1 MRDECKRGARDPT
14 AAGGCATTLVAVSS
28 DANAPQAEALLKIG
42 EVCDRVGLS
51 LRTVRYYE
59 EVGLFAP
66 TGRSPGGFR
75 LYSEADVQRL
85 RTLKGMKPFGLSLSE
100 IRDLMAL
107 LDLAQED
114 GARDGADAGDA
125 PAQLRAYTAR
135 AEDRVR
141 QLEAHVAEV
150 QGLRERILRAVEQLE
165 A

>member
-1 MRDECKRGARDPT
+1 M
-14 AAGGCATTLVAVSS
+14 S
-28 DANAPQAEALLKIG
+28 AEANPPETAPLLKIG

-100 IRDLMAL
+100 IRELMAL

-114 GARDGADAGDA
+114 GADPGDA
-125 PAQLRAYTAR
+125 PARLRGYTAR

-141 QLEAHVAEV
+141 QLEAHMAEV
-150 QGLRERILRAVEQLE
+150 QRLRERILRAVEQLE